1 MMANKNLSKKIE
13 KKKNEIRSSF
23 QSVKSFDFASMDFSE
38 AGTWPSPIKIVVIT
52 IICGMILFFGNSIH
66 LDSMKK
72 KLNSVSREENVLLGK
87 VSEYSYVDPT
97 AYDYKNQLIVLNE
110 SLKEMSSQLPE
121 KIEMSSILDE
131 MTKLASKNGVLIASI
146 SLEKEEDTDNYIELP
161 FKIEA
166 QGKYHNFAAFLSELS
181 KIERILTI
189 HDVVIKPNNEDSLLS
204 MQLVAKTYRY
214 KKLETINTDTGF

>member
-1 MMANKNLSKKIE
+1 MANINMKKKLE
-13 KKKNEIRSSF
+13 RKKNEIRSSI
-23 QSVKSFDFASMDFSE
+23 QSVKNFDFGSMDFSE
-38 AGTWPSPIKIVVIT
+38 AGSWPSPIKIVVIT
-52 IICGMILFFGNSIH
+52 AICGMILFFGNSIH
-66 LDSMKK
+66 LQSMKQQ
-72 KLNSVSREENVLLGK
+72 LNVVLDEENKLLDK
-87 VSEYSYVDPT
+87 VALNSYVDPT
-97 AYDYKNQLIVLNE
+97 VYDYKNQLIILDKNL
-110 SLKEMSSQLPE
+110 SEMSSQLPE

-189 HDVVIKPNNEDSLLS
+189 HDVVIKPNNDDSLLS
-204 MQLVAKTYRY
+204 MQLVAKTYKY
-214 KKLETINTDTGF
+214 KKVEVLNIDTGL